1 MPGFAGL
8 SKTCKKGIRKD
19 AYMMMK
25 KMITLLTIAIF
36 SILFVSAC
44 AVQQEQADQPD
55 TVEPGYQND
64 FTLQNLE
71 GDQVSLS
78 DYEGKLVV
86 LNFWATWCPPCR
98 AEIPDF
104 IEVYSNYQDRG
115 VQFIGVSDEDKGM
128 LSSFV
133 QEYGINYPILIDG
146 SVDTIM
152 GQWDIRAFPTT
163 FILDQNGEV
172 LSSHVGLLTKQQ
184 LENELDKWL

>member
-1 MPGFAGL
+1 
-8 SKTCKKGIRKD
+8 
-19 AYMMMK
+19 MMK
-25 KMITLLTIAIF
+25 KIITVLTMTIF

-44 AVQQEQADQPD
+44 AVQQEQADQSD
-55 TVEPGYQND
+55 TVEQEYEND

-98 AEIPDF
+98 EEIPDF
-104 IEVYSNYQDRG
+104 IEVYSNYRDRG
-115 VQFIGVSDEDKGM
+115 VQFLGVSNEDQDT

-152 GQWDIRAFPTT
+152 GQWGIRALPTT
-163 FILDQNGEV
+163 FILDHNGEV

>member
-1 MPGFAGL
+1 
-8 SKTCKKGIRKD
+8 
-19 AYMMMK
+19 MMMK
-25 KMITLLTIAIF
+25 KMITLLTIALF

-44 AVQQEQADQPD
+44 AVQPEQADQPD

-104 IEVYSNYQDRG
+104 IEVYTNYKDRG
-115 VQFIGVSDEDKGM
+115 VQFIGVSDEDQGT